1 VSRPYPAEPVLI
13 VDDEGEIR
21 SSVRTALLLAGITNL
36 TEREDGD
43 AAAAAIREQSFA
55 GVVLDL
61 MMPGI
66 SGLDLLSLI
75 LEERPET
82 PVIVATGTGDVET
95 VVKCMRA
102 GAFDYLEKPI
112 NRTRLVTSLRHA
124 IEKWETAREVTSL
137 REGMLSSQPAHPEA
151 FKDIVTRDPAMLSIF
166 KYAEAIAPTSLP
178 VLVAGDTGVGKELV
192 ARAIHEVSRRSGGF
206 VPVNVAGLD
215 DTLFADTLFGHVKGA
230 YTGADT
236 AREGMVAKA
245 EGGTLFLDEIGDL
258 AAESQIKLLRLLQE
272 REYYPLG
279 TDRPRPTTARFVF
292 ATNLDVAKATNE
304 GKLRKDLL
312 YRLRSH
318 HIRIPPLRERRADL
332 ELLVDHFFDKASKVV
347 GKNRPAV
354 PRELLP
360 VLRSYAFPGNIR
372 ELEGMIFDAV
382 VRHESRV
389 LSLDSFRAAIG
400 ERSGAAVE
408 GPGGACAE
416 DGQNPFSSCQTLP
429 TLREAS
435 RQLIEEALRRA
446 EGNQSV
452 AARQVGLTRT
462 ALNRRLNRNP

>member
-1 VSRPYPAEPVLI
+1 MNRPHPPEPVLI
-13 VDDEGEIR
+13 VDDESEIR

-36 TEREDGD
+36 EECQDGD
-43 AAAAAIREQSFA
+43 AAAVRVREQSFA
-55 GVVLDL
+55 SVILDL

-95 VVKCMRA
+95 AVKCMRA

-112 NRTRLVTSLRHA
+112 DRTRLVTSLRHA
-124 IEKWETAREVTSL
+124 IEKWETDREVTSL
-137 REGMLSSQPAHPEA
+137 REGMLSTQPEHPEA
-151 FKDIVTRDPAMLSIF
+151 FAEIITRDPAMFSVF

-178 VLVAGDTGVGKELV
+178 VLVTGETGVGKELV
-192 ARAIHEVSRRSGGF
+192 ARAIHAVSGRSGGF
-206 VPVNVAGLD
+206 VAVNVAGLD

-230 YTGADT
+230 YTGADA

-258 AAESQIKLLRLLQE
+258 APESQIKLLRLLQE
-272 REYYPLG
+272 REYHPLG

-292 ATNLDVAKATNE
+292 ATNLDVAKATAD
-304 GKLRKDLL
+304 GGFRKDLL

-318 HIRIPPLRERRADL
+318 HIRIPPLRERHGDL

-347 GKNRPAV
+347 GKARPAI
-354 PRELLP
+354 PRELIPL
-360 VLRSYAFPGNIR
+360 LRSYSFPGNIR

-389 LSLDSFRAAIG
+389 LSLESFRAAIG
-400 ERSGAAVE
+400 ERSYPGAE
-408 GPGGACAE
+408 PREGACAAE
-416 DGQNPFSSCQTLP
+416 GENVFTGCPSLP
-429 TLREAS
+429 TMKDAV
-435 RQLIEEALRRA
+435 RQLLEEALRRA
-446 EGNQSV
+446 DGNQGA
-452 AARQVGLTRT
+452 AARQLGLSRT
-462 ALNRRLNRNP
+462 ALNKRLNRSS

>member
-1 VSRPYPAEPVLI
+1 MSRPYPAEPVLI

-36 TEREDGD
+36 AEREDGD
-43 AAAAAIREQSFA
+43 AAAAAVREQSFA

-151 FKDIVTRDPAMLSIF
+151 FKDIVTRDPGMLSIF

-178 VLVAGDTGVGKELV
+178 VLVTGDTGVGKELV
-192 ARAIHEVSRRSGGF
+192 ARAIHAVSRRSGGF

-236 AREGMVAKA
+236 TREGMVAKA

-258 AAESQIKLLRLLQE
+258 AAESQIKLLRLLQ
-272 REYYPLG
+272 
-279 TDRPRPTTARFVF
+279 
-292 ATNLDVAKATNE
+292 
-304 GKLRKDLL
+304 
-312 YRLRSH
+312 
-318 HIRIPPLRERRADL
+318 
-332 ELLVDHFFDKASKVV
+332 
-347 GKNRPAV
+347 
-354 PRELLP
+354 
-360 VLRSYAFPGNIR
+360 
-372 ELEGMIFDAV
+372 
-382 VRHESRV
+382 
-389 LSLDSFRAAIG
+389 
-400 ERSGAAVE
+400 
-408 GPGGACAE
+408 
-416 DGQNPFSSCQTLP
+416 
-429 TLREAS
+429 
-435 RQLIEEALRRA
+435 
-446 EGNQSV
+446 
-452 AARQVGLTRT
+452 
-462 ALNRRLNRNP
+462 